1 MKHFPPFP
9 FPPPTVSRRRRLFL
23 FKRQSPLFEWQ
34 REAAR
39 GACVWGAW
47 GSSCRSVIRREPGAA
62 RYGGG
67 QRGEEADDGGGSGGR
82 QEGGRRRAEPAL
94 RLMDTK

>member
-9 FPPPTVSRRRRLFL
+9 FSLPTVSRRRRLFL

-39 GACVWGAW
+39 GAW

-67 QRGEEADDGGGSGGR
+67 QRGEEADDGGGGGGR
-82 QEGGRRRAEPAL
+82 QEGGGRRAEPAL